1 MPFSPEAFEHKTHP
15 SSYSATTLTT
25 SPTWIGSSSGK
36 VGINVL
42 LTVAALGIDDAVVV
56 VGVPMF
62 E

>member
-25 SPTWIGSSSGK
+25 SPIWIDSSSGK

-42 LTVAALGIDDAVVV
+42 LTVAVAIDDPVV